1 MPRHPVPTKGIGGP
15 RNRRTTVRAPKTLFA
30 VWLGVVAGH
39 GPKDARADGFGGQPA
54 WLLAS
59 RASIAVM
66 AVDTVLWTGT

>member
-1 MPRHPVPTKGIGGP
+1 M
-15 RNRRTTVRAPKTLFA
+15 VRAPKTLCV

-39 GPKDARADGFGGQPA
+39 GPKDARAGGFGDQPA